1 MISALILLGVLGP
14 RDEEEIPSEPE
25 PVVNERH
32 YHVHISARVAV
43 RTTRIV
49 KNR

>member
-14 RDEEEIPSEPE
+14 RDEEIPSEPE